1 MNSITDL
8 FQRENEYYDGQHA
21 PGFVQ
26 GTVVEN
32 NNAEYKGM
40 VKVEFTVWESGKNM
54 CEWVRLLAPYTGKDY
69 GTYWVPEIDETVL
82 VGFIGG
88 SLKRPFL
95 LGSLYPSGASLVSE
109 NFDKKNV
116 KKRVKTKGG
125 VDIAISDEDGKQ
137 SITVT
142 TPKGSTLVIDDEKQ
156 CCKLSD
162 KEGKNGIQLD
172 YKNGKAELLAEKTIS
187 IKAGSVELS
196 LDGQYALTNAAGQ
209 TLRYFDLLQYD
220 GTMPV
225 EKTHL
230 NGGEAAYSASLCVPR
245 TETLTVE
252 VTDGSLFS
260 ASWEDERQFR
270 QIEGSVRKI
279 VLSDKTT
286 SVEAAG
292 EAYTLTARMP
302 GDNGNRL
309 IVSTAGDLTLTQKGE
324 NLLRGDAEYTCT
336 LKNGNGD
343 IVAEQTYPAGAEAR
357 ISLERGT
364 LSDNG

>member
-116 KKRVKTKGG
+116 KSG
-125 VDIAISDEDGKQ
+125 
-137 SITVT
+137 
-142 TPKGSTLVIDDEKQ
+142 
-156 CCKLSD
+156 
-162 KEGKNGIQLD
+162 
-172 YKNGKAELLAEKTIS
+172 
-187 IKAGSVELS
+187 
-196 LDGQYALTNAAGQ
+196 
-209 TLRYFDLLQYD
+209 
-220 GTMPV
+220 
-225 EKTHL
+225 
-230 NGGEAAYSASLCVPR
+230 
-245 TETLTVE
+245 
-252 VTDGSLFS
+252 
-260 ASWEDERQFR
+260 
-270 QIEGSVRKI
+270 
-279 VLSDKTT
+279 
-286 SVEAAG
+286 
-292 EAYTLTARMP
+292 
-302 GDNGNRL
+302 
-309 IVSTAGDLTLTQKGE
+309 
-324 NLLRGDAEYTCT
+324 
-336 LKNGNGD
+336 
-343 IVAEQTYPAGAEAR
+343 
-357 ISLERGT
+357 
-364 LSDNG
+364 

>member
-1 MNSITDL
+1 MARSKL
-8 FQRENEYYDGQHA
+8 
-21 PGFVQ
+21 
-26 GTVVEN
+26 
-32 NNAEYKGM
+32 
-40 VKVEFTVWESGKNM
+40 
-54 CEWVRLLAPYTGKDY
+54 RLLYTSMLVAILLFLYAALLCSCKTAD
-69 GTYWVPEIDETVL
+69 PEI
-82 VGFIGG
+82 
-88 SLKRPFL
+88 
-95 LGSLYPSGASLVSE
+95 SG
-109 NFDKKNV
+109 
-116 KKRVKTKGG
+116 TMW
-125 VDIAISDEDGKQ
+125 
-137 SITVT
+137 
-142 TPKGSTLVIDDEKQ
+142 
-156 CCKLSD
+156 
-162 KEGKNGIQLD
+162 
-172 YKNGKAELLAEKTIS
+172 
-187 IKAGSVELS
+187 VELS

-260 ASWEDERQFR
+260 ASWEDESQFR
-270 QIEGSVRKI
+270 KIEGSVRKI

-292 EAYTLTARMP
+292 EAYTLTVRMP

-309 IVSTAGDLTLTQKGE
+309 LVSTAGE
-324 NLLRGDAEYTCT
+324 NLLRCDAEYTCT

-343 IVAEQTYPAGAEAR
+343 IVAEQTYPAGAEAS
-357 ISLERGT
+357 ISLGRGT

>member
-1 MNSITDL
+1 MARPKL
-8 FQRENEYYDGQHA
+8 
-21 PGFVQ
+21 
-26 GTVVEN
+26 
-32 NNAEYKGM
+32 
-40 VKVEFTVWESGKNM
+40 
-54 CEWVRLLAPYTGKDY
+54 RLLCTSMLVAILLFLYAALLCSCKTAA
-69 GTYWVPEIDETVL
+69 PEI
-82 VGFIGG
+82 
-88 SLKRPFL
+88 
-95 LGSLYPSGASLVSE
+95 SG
-109 NFDKKNV
+109 
-116 KKRVKTKGG
+116 TMW
-125 VDIAISDEDGKQ
+125 
-137 SITVT
+137 
-142 TPKGSTLVIDDEKQ
+142 
-156 CCKLSD
+156 
-162 KEGKNGIQLD
+162 
-172 YKNGKAELLAEKTIS
+172 
-187 IKAGSVELS
+187 VELS

-209 TLRYFDLLQYD
+209 TLRYLLQYD

-252 VTDGSLFS
+252 VTDSSLFS

-270 QIEGSVRKI
+270 QIEGSVQKI

-286 SVEAAG
+286 SVEAA
-292 EAYTLTARMP
+292 LTVRMP

-343 IVAEQTYPAGAEAR
+343 IVAEQTFPAGAEAS

>member
-1 MNSITDL
+1 MARPKL
-8 FQRENEYYDGQHA
+8 
-21 PGFVQ
+21 
-26 GTVVEN
+26 
-32 NNAEYKGM
+32 
-40 VKVEFTVWESGKNM
+40 
-54 CEWVRLLAPYTGKDY
+54 RLLCTSMLVAILLFLYAALLCSCKTAD
-69 GTYWVPEIDETVL
+69 PEI
-82 VGFIGG
+82 
-88 SLKRPFL
+88 
-95 LGSLYPSGASLVSE
+95 SG
-109 NFDKKNV
+109 
-116 KKRVKTKGG
+116 TMW
-125 VDIAISDEDGKQ
+125 
-137 SITVT
+137 
-142 TPKGSTLVIDDEKQ
+142 
-156 CCKLSD
+156 
-162 KEGKNGIQLD
+162 
-172 YKNGKAELLAEKTIS
+172 
-187 IKAGSVELS
+187 VELS

-252 VTDGSLFS
+252 VTDSSLFS
-260 ASWEDERQFR
+260 ASWEDESQFR

-292 EAYTLTARMP
+292 EAYTLTVRMP

-309 IVSTAGDLTLTQKGE
+309 IVSTAGDLTLTQKE
-324 NLLRGDAEYTCT
+324 EALLRGDAEYTCT

-343 IVAEQTYPAGAEAR
+343 IVAEQTFPAGAEAS

>member
-1 MNSITDL
+1 M
-8 FQRENEYYDGQHA
+8 
-21 PGFVQ
+21 
-26 GTVVEN
+26 
-32 NNAEYKGM
+32 
-40 VKVEFTVWESGKNM
+40 W
-54 CEWVRLLAPYTGKDY
+54 
-69 GTYWVPEIDETVL
+69 
-82 VGFIGG
+82 
-88 SLKRPFL
+88 
-95 LGSLYPSGASLVSE
+95 
-109 NFDKKNV
+109 
-116 KKRVKTKGG
+116 
-125 VDIAISDEDGKQ
+125 
-137 SITVT
+137 
-142 TPKGSTLVIDDEKQ
+142 
-156 CCKLSD
+156 
-162 KEGKNGIQLD
+162 
-172 YKNGKAELLAEKTIS
+172 
-187 IKAGSVELS
+187 VELS

-252 VTDGSLFS
+252 VTDSSLFS

-270 QIEGSVRKI
+270 QIEGSVQKI

-292 EAYTLTARMP
+292 EAYTLTVRMP

-324 NLLRGDAEYTCT
+324 NLLRCDAKYTCT

-343 IVAEQTYPAGAEAR
+343 AIAEQTYPAGAEAS

>member
-1 MNSITDL
+1 M
-8 FQRENEYYDGQHA
+8 
-21 PGFVQ
+21 
-26 GTVVEN
+26 
-32 NNAEYKGM
+32 
-40 VKVEFTVWESGKNM
+40 W
-54 CEWVRLLAPYTGKDY
+54 
-69 GTYWVPEIDETVL
+69 
-82 VGFIGG
+82 
-88 SLKRPFL
+88 
-95 LGSLYPSGASLVSE
+95 
-109 NFDKKNV
+109 
-116 KKRVKTKGG
+116 
-125 VDIAISDEDGKQ
+125 
-137 SITVT
+137 
-142 TPKGSTLVIDDEKQ
+142 
-156 CCKLSD
+156 
-162 KEGKNGIQLD
+162 
-172 YKNGKAELLAEKTIS
+172 
-187 IKAGSVELS
+187 VELS

-245 TETLTVE
+245 TETLTAE
-252 VTDGSLFS
+252 VTDSSLFS

-292 EAYTLTARMP
+292 EAYTLTVRMP

-343 IVAEQTYPAGAEAR
+343 IVAEQTYPAGAEAS
-357 ISLERGT
+357 ISLEQGK
-364 LSDNG
+364 LSEPE

>member
-1 MNSITDL
+1 MLPFLCSCKTAD
-8 FQRENEYYDGQHA
+8 
-21 PGFVQ
+21 
-26 GTVVEN
+26 
-32 NNAEYKGM
+32 
-40 VKVEFTVWESGKNM
+40 
-54 CEWVRLLAPYTGKDY
+54 
-69 GTYWVPEIDETVL
+69 PEI
-82 VGFIGG
+82 
-88 SLKRPFL
+88 
-95 LGSLYPSGASLVSE
+95 SG
-109 NFDKKNV
+109 
-116 KKRVKTKGG
+116 TMW
-125 VDIAISDEDGKQ
+125 
-137 SITVT
+137 
-142 TPKGSTLVIDDEKQ
+142 
-156 CCKLSD
+156 
-162 KEGKNGIQLD
+162 
-172 YKNGKAELLAEKTIS
+172 
-187 IKAGSVELS
+187 VELS

-252 VTDGSLFS
+252 VRQSLFS
-260 ASWEDERQFR
+260 ASWEDESQFR

-292 EAYTLTARMP
+292 EAYTLTVRMP

-309 IVSTAGDLTLTQKGE
+309 IVSTAGDLTLTQKE
-324 NLLRGDAEYTCT
+324 RTFSRRCRVYLYPE
-336 LKNGNGD
+336 NGNGD
-343 IVAEQTYPAGAEAR
+343 IVAEQTFAGAEAH